1 MALQR
6 KLCGFGTFVVRNEA
20 QWLSHSANVCEGKC
34 GNIKQNMSCPRCSH
48 TTHLQSNFRR
58 QRMEKNLRKQS
69 TRMAVLLK
77 ISSMDLFVFQLGNG
91 KTAVFTKATQS
102 FNELELHL

>member
-1 MALQR
+1 
-6 KLCGFGTFVVRNEA
+6 
-20 QWLSHSANVCEGKC
+20 
-34 GNIKQNMSCPRCSH
+34 
-48 TTHLQSNFRR
+48 
-58 QRMEKNLRKQS
+58 MEKNLRKQS